1 MNHVFSRLKGTGV
14 AIVTPFKS
22 DLTVDYNSIK
32 ILVDHVIDGG
42 VSYIVVQGTTGES
55 STLSEEEKIK
65 TRSNFLSANNGRVPM
80 VLGFGGNDTDYLV
93 KKLRES
99 DFDGFSALLSVVP
112 YYNKPSQNGLFKHF
126 SQIVNFSKLPIILYN
141 VPGRTGCNL
150 EPETTIKLANSFK
163 NIIGI
168 KEANPDVNQIKKLIT
183 NRPKNFLIISGDDET
198 APNSIINGADG
209 VISVAANAIP
219 KKFVEIINLSLL
231 KDKTKVFEMLNEINP
246 FLKLLF
252 EEGNPSGVKSALNDL
267 GLCQNNLRLP
277 LLPVSLK
284 LQRKIKNFISK
295 I

>member
-80 VLGFGGNDTDYLV
+80 VLGLGGNDTDYLV

-112 YYNKPSQNGLFKHF
+112 YYNKPSQNGLFQHF

-252 EEGNPSGVKSALNDL
+252 EEGNPSGIKSALNDL

-277 LLPVSLK
+277 LVPVSLK
-284 LQRKIKNFISK
+284 LERKIKNFISK

>member
-22 DLTVDYNSIK
+22 DLSVDYNSIK
-32 ILVDHVIDGG
+32 KLVDHVIDGG

-80 VLGFGGNDTDYLV
+80 VLGLGGNDTDYLV

-277 LLPVSLK
+277 LVPVSLK